1 MNKKEFEKQA
11 IAILKD
17 CKIELVQLKELT
29 KPIVPENSLGRI
41 SRMDA
46 INNKS
51 VNEAALRTL
60 EGKISSIERA
70 LQRLNA
76 SDFGICQKCKS
87 QIPEGRLLLMPG
99 SIYCVNCA

>member
-1 MNKKEFEKQA
+1 MDKKEFE
-11 IAILKD
+11 
-17 CKIELVQLKELT
+17 ELAKETLRKSNIQMGQLKELT

-60 EGKISSIERA
+60 EAKIISVERA
-70 LQRLNA
+70 LKRLYE
-76 SDFGICQKCKS
+76 SDFGICQKCKC

-99 SIYCVNCA
+99 SCFCVNCA